1 MKRTNTLRRSALTLD
16 ALVDFLRSWLKAV
29 LDDVTNLIMGMVI
42 ISLCATGILY
52 LVAYQD
58 EIIVYL
64 VTSVLQASP
73 DISANQALAVIG
85 ASIYTLLAVTITL
98 IFSVVGFHE
107 HRDDAL
113 DRIDE
118 LMSRIEGSEL
128 EEETARELIGLL
140 GQARNGKL

>member
-1 MKRTNTLRRSALTLD
+1 MKKTSTLRRSALTLD
-16 ALVDFLRSWLKAV
+16 AVVDFLRGWLKSI

-42 ISLCATGILY
+42 IAGCATGILY

-58 EIIVYL
+58 EIIVSL

-85 ASIYTLLAVTITL
+85 ASIYILLAVTISL

-118 LMSRIEGSEL
+118 LMSYIEESEL
-128 EEETARELIGLL
+128 DEETARELIGLL
-140 GQARNGKL
+140 HQARIP

>member
-1 MKRTNTLRRSALTLD
+1 MKKTSTLRRSALTLD
-16 ALVDFLRSWLKAV
+16 AVVDFLRGWLKSI

-42 ISLCATGILY
+42 IAGCATGILY

-58 EIIVYL
+58 EIIVSL

-85 ASIYTLLAVTITL
+85 ASIYILLAVTISL

-118 LMSRIEGSEL
+118 LMSYIEESEL
-128 EEETARELIGLL
+128 DDETARELIGLL
-140 GQARNGKL
+140 HQARIP